1 MQCRDYGRTRGVNMG
16 AKNDYFSI
24 IELQLKKWDAKLEKL
39 NNKTVEMNSY
49 VRAMYDEQLKA
60 MRVNRDATYARLQ
73 KMRTANESAWRHMRT
88 EMDASWDALKSALN
102 MASSRF
108 HN

>member
-1 MQCRDYGRTRGVNMG
+1 MG
-16 AKNDYFSI
+16 AKNNYFSM

-49 VRAMYDEQLKA
+49 VRARYDEQLEA
-60 MRVNRDATYARLQ
+60 MRTNCDAAYARLQ
-73 KMRTANESAWRHMRT
+73 KMRAANQSAWRHMRT

-102 MASSRF
+102 MAASRF

>member
-1 MQCRDYGRTRGVNMG
+1 MG
-16 AKNDYFSI
+16 TKDDYFSM
-24 IELQLKKWDAKLEKL
+24 IELQLKKWDAKLEQL

-49 VRAMYDEQLKA
+49 VRARYDEQLEA
-60 MRVNRDATYARLQ
+60 MRVNRDAAYEWLQ
-73 KMRTANESAWRHMRT
+73 KMRAANESAWRHMRT

-102 MASSRF
+102 QASSRF